1 MWKGEWC
8 TVVVRKADAASR
20 RYHVTFS
27 DDEEDDVT
35 VLTRDKLRA
44 PKSKGP
50 KPQPQPR
57 RTIASAIPDDGDVAL
72 PVGASAHPGGPD
84 SAADVIIIGAGIA
97 GLECARVLGAA
108 GVRCTLLEARTRFG
122 GRIHTDHTTF
132 GFPIECGAHWIHGAT
147 KRNPL
152 KQLADELGIQRVVT
166 LDEEKL
172 IDEHGTEL
180 GSDSVDE
187 LEAQMEKLTKTIY
200 RCRKELRGKDCGLDR
215 SLLLALD
222 QLGLQPAMRERLR
235 QYAHSVIATE
245 GCVLLPHVFGS
256 YPCCQRGKRA
266 LGGEWN
272 GAWRHCCR
280 HRALASGAT
289 LGFASYSNTDSCA
302 MFCRY
307 DLDLM
312 STLDWDEDEE
322 FGETPEQMFPGGYD
336 QVQR

>member
-57 RTIASAIPDDGDVAL
+57 RTIASAIPDDGDVAV
-72 PVGASAHPGGPD
+72 PVGASPHPGGPD

-280 HRALASGAT
+280 HRAQASGAT
-289 LGFASYSNTDSCA
+289 VGFASYSTQTRVRCLCFA
-302 MFCRY
+302 GM
-307 DLDLM
+307 
-312 STLDWDEDEE
+312 TW
-322 FGETPEQMFPGGYD
+322 T
-336 QVQR
+336 

>member
-57 RTIASAIPDDGDVAL
+57 RTIASAIPDGGDVAV
-72 PVGASAHPGGPD
+72 PVGASPHPGGPD

-172 IDEHGTEL
+172 IDEHGTL
-180 GSDSVDE
+180 STS
-187 LEAQMEKLTKTIY
+187 
-200 RCRKELRGKDCGLDR
+200 
-215 SLLLALD
+215 S
-222 QLGLQPAMRERLR
+222 
-235 QYAHSVIATE
+235 
-245 GCVLLPHVFGS
+245 
-256 YPCCQRGKRA
+256 
-266 LGGEWN
+266 
-272 GAWRHCCR
+272 
-280 HRALASGAT
+280 ASSP
-289 LGFASYSNTDSCA
+289 LCESGFAS
-302 MFCRY
+302 
-307 DLDLM
+307 
-312 STLDWDEDEE
+312 
-322 FGETPEQMFPGGYD
+322 TPI
-336 QVQR
+336 R